1 MPHKRSKDA
10 RIRRTTARIVSQN
23 SHRDMIKS
31 ESINVISQGQVLK
44 ELIEKLPDY
53 KTSLLLSAS
62 KMFDRG
68 EVISDSRGQGS
79 QQKLNITRLTVKP

>member
-1 MPHKRSKDA
+1 
-10 RIRRTTARIVSQN
+10 
-23 SHRDMIKS
+23 MIKS

-53 KTSLLLSAS
+53 RTSWLLSAS

-68 EVISDSRGQGS
+68 EVISDSRGEGS
-79 QQKLNITRLTVKP
+79 QQGRKI

>member
-1 MPHKRSKDA
+1 MTHKRSREA

-31 ESINVISQGQVLK
+31 ESINVISHGQVLK

-53 KTSLLLSAS
+53 KTSWLLPVS

-68 EVISDSRGQGS
+68 EIISDSRGQGS
-79 QQKLNITRLTVKP
+79 QQNVNLTRLTVKS